1 MAQLLGVLEQGLI
14 YSILALGVYI
24 TFKILDFPDMT
35 VDSSF
40 PLGAAVTALMISA
53 GINPLWTLPASLLA
67 GAAAGAVTGIIH
79 VRFHVR
85 DLLSGIIVMTGLYS
99 VNLHIAGRANVQLF
113 SFQTLFKNEF
123 IAGLPSG
130 IQPYAPVILMALI
143 SLVVKLLMDA
153 YLSTRS
159 GFLLRATGDNPTLV
173 ASLAKD
179 SGKVKILGLAIA
191 NALVALSGCI
201 MCQYQRYFDIS
212 MGTGTLVLAVAS
224 VIVGT
229 QLLRGLR
236 FLRAT
241 TAVVLGSILYK
252 GCVGPR
258 AELWS
263 VPIRPETGHG
273 SVAVCHHRR
282 RRSSKEGEASCLS
295 FATSSNS
302 IRAERLTRLV
312 CLTISPFPFR
322 RSNSSASSAP
332 MVQRQDLAAQHHL
345 RLHSRWTKGSILIG
359 GRGHHARCPNTE
371 RSPPHRPRLSGPR
384 RAAPARTMT
393 ILENMAMADNKGKP
407 FNLHPWRQPQKDAM
421 EYYRAHA

>member
-14 YSILALGVYI
+14 YAVLALGVYI

-35 VDSSF
+35 VDSKF
-40 PLGAAVTALMISA
+40 PLGAAVTALMISN
-53 GINPLWTLPASLLA
+53 GIHPLLTLPASLLA
-67 GAAAGAVTGIIH
+67 GAAAGALTGVIH
-79 VRFHVR
+79 VKFHVG
-85 DLLSGIIVMTGLYS
+85 DLLSGIIMMTGLYS
-99 VNLHIAGRANVQLF
+99 INLHIAGRANVQLF
-113 SFQTLFKNEF
+113 SFNTLFKNDF
-123 IAGLPSG
+123 ISGLPTGVQS
-130 IQPYAPVILMALI
+130 YAPVILMALVALI
-143 SLVVKLLMDA
+143 VKLLMDA

-252 GCVGPR
+252 GCV
-258 AELWS
+258 AL
-263 VPIRPETGHG
+263 
-273 SVAVCHHRR
+273 A
-282 RRSSKEGEASCLS
+282 LS
-295 FATSSNS
+295 FG
-302 IRAERLTRLV
+302 L
-312 CLTISPFPFR
+312 SPF
-322 RSNSSASSAP
+322 
-332 MVQRQDLAAQHHL
+332 DLKLVTAAL
-345 RLHSRWTKGSILIG
+345 LFVIIVAG
-359 GRGHHARCPNTE
+359 GHRKKAKHHA
-371 RSPPHRPRLSGPR
+371 
-384 RAAPARTMT
+384 
-393 ILENMAMADNKGKP
+393 
-407 FNLHPWRQPQKDAM
+407 
-421 EYYRAHA
+421 

>member
-14 YSILALGVYI
+14 YAVLALGVYI

-40 PLGAAVTALMISA
+40 PLGAAVTALMISN
-53 GINPLWTLPASLLA
+53 GVNPLLTLPASLLA
-67 GAAAGAVTGIIH
+67 GAAAGALTGVIH

-85 DLLSGIIVMTGLYS
+85 DLLSGIIMMTGLYS

-113 SFQTLFKNEF
+113 SFNTLFKNELVS
-123 IAGLPSG
+123 ALSASV
-130 IQPYAPVILMALI
+130 QPYAPVILMALVAL
-143 SLVVKLLMDA
+143 LVKALMDA
-153 YLSTRS
+153 YLATRS

-252 GCVGPR
+252 GCV
-258 AELWS
+258 AL
-263 VPIRPETGHG
+263 
-273 SVAVCHHRR
+273 A
-282 RRSSKEGEASCLS
+282 LS
-295 FATSSNS
+295 FG
-302 IRAERLTRLV
+302 L
-312 CLTISPFPFR
+312 SPF
-322 RSNSSASSAP
+322 
-332 MVQRQDLAAQHHL
+332 DLKLVTAAL
-345 RLHSRWTKGSILIG
+345 LFVIIVAG
-359 GRGHHARCPNTE
+359 GHRKKVKHHA
-371 RSPPHRPRLSGPR
+371 
-384 RAAPARTMT
+384 
-393 ILENMAMADNKGKP
+393 
-407 FNLHPWRQPQKDAM
+407 
-421 EYYRAHA
+421 

>member
-1 MAQLLGVLEQGLI
+1 MFFTPLFIVIPKHKCRHDA
-14 YSILALGVYI
+14 ILAL
-24 TFKILDFPDMT
+24 KLDSD
-35 VDSSF
+35 VIRQY
-40 PLGAAVTALMISA
+40 AVSYTHL
-53 GINPLWTLPASLLA
+53 
-67 GAAAGAVTGIIH
+67 
-79 VRFHVR
+79 
-85 DLLSGIIVMTGLYS
+85 S

-229 QLLRGLR
+229 QDVYKRQGLPYP
-236 FLRAT
+236 
-241 TAVVLGSILYK
+241 LY
-252 GCVGPR
+252 
-258 AELWS
+258 
-263 VPIRPETGHG
+263 
-273 SVAVCHHRR
+273 
-282 RRSSKEGEASCLS
+282 
-295 FATSSNS
+295 
-302 IRAERLTRLV
+302 
-312 CLTISPFPFR
+312 
-322 RSNSSASSAP
+322 
-332 MVQRQDLAAQHHL
+332 
-345 RLHSRWTKGSILIG
+345 
-359 GRGHHARCPNTE
+359 
-371 RSPPHRPRLSGPR
+371 SPPLSAVSAQASVTPPVSGRLSSFLWLQR
-384 RAAPARTMT
+384 
-393 ILENMAMADNKGKP
+393 
-407 FNLHPWRQPQKDAM
+407 WR
-421 EYYRAHA
+421 